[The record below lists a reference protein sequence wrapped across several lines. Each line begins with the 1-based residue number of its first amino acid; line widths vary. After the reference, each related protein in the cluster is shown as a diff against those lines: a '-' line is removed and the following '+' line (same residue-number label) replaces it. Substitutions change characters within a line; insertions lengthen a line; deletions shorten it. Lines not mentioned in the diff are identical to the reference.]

1 MVAEATKVSL
11 GRRRGQLGI
20 PDLELVGPVEDHQTG
35 ARLVLPLHHDADGS
49 VVDFPVVSEHAPE
62 ARLRPTPSNAG
73 RRRCADGPRGGL
85 RPTGIR
91 PSFSEHLADLG
102 FDLPAEIFADGD
114 IFEALRR

>member
-1 MVAEATKVSL
+1 VGGMEGDVISL
-11 GRRRGQLGI
+11 S
-20 PDLELVGPVEDHQTG
+20 DVFAFDHRIGT
-35 ARLVLPLHHDADGS
+35 
-49 VVDFPVVSEHAPE
+49 
-62 ARLRPTPSNAG
+62 
-73 RRRCADGPRGGL
+73 ADGPRGGL